1 MVDNADMQRVAR
13 MVTETQRVRVRVR
26 VRLLWDDQR
35 MRQTT
40 AAAGLDRLGKTAAAA
55 GLDRLGKT
63 TAAAGLDRL
72 GKAMTA
78 AHRKRMRP
86 LFNTPKFVG
95 PIFGGELQRAAQA
108 MAEAHRASMRP
119 ALDASKVIRFGV
131 GGEQMLHMMAAAGL
145 DKVAD
150 AHRVRMRPLF
160 DTRKLV
166 GPMFGGQS
174 QRMAQAIIGAYR
186 MPVRP
191 LWDGEKMR
199 QAMAAAAGLDKVAKV
214 VADTQRMRMRPLF
227 DTSKVVEVG
236 LGGEFQR
243 AAQAMAGAYRVRMP
257 PLFDTQKL
265 VGSMFGGEF
274 ERIAQAM
281 ADAYRAPVRPRFDVQ
296 GVVEVAQGL
305 ADVTIAVPST
315 ATTGSLAVVDGSVP
329 AKAPLFPGLM
339 DPWEQVRFWDLQ
351 AWIAFLAF
359 LVAVAGLL
367 VAIGQ
372 SRPQVGLSPE
382 ELEKVI
388 RIIQEHQEPKTST
401 PAPNSS
407 TAPTRSK
414 PTRPLDGEK
423 GHVPT
428 VRPSPT
434 SG

>member
-1 MVDNADMQRVAR
+1 VVDNADMQRVAR
-13 MVTETQRVRVRVR
+13 MVTETQRVRVR
-26 VRLLWDDQR
+26 LLWDDQR

-40 AAAGLDRLGKTAAAA
+40 AV
-55 GLDRLGKT
+55 
-63 TAAAGLDRL
+63 AGLDRL
-72 GKAMTA
+72 GKAMAAAYGLDRLGKTMTA
-78 AHRKRMRP
+78 AHRK
-86 LFNTPKFVG
+86 
-95 PIFGGELQRAAQA
+95 
-108 MAEAHRASMRP
+108 
-119 ALDASKVIRFGV
+119 
-131 GGEQMLHMMAAAGL
+131 
-145 DKVAD
+145 
-150 AHRVRMRPLF
+150 RMRPLF

-174 QRMAQAIIGAYR
+174 QRMAQAITGAYR

-227 DTSKVVEVG
+227 DTSKVVKVG

-305 ADVTIAVPST
+305 ADATIAVPST
-315 ATTGSLAVVDGSVP
+315 ATTRSLAVVDGSVP
-329 AKAPLFPGLM
+329 ARAPLFPGLM

-351 AWIAFLAF
+351 AWITFLAF

-388 RIIQEHQEPKTST
+388 RIIQERQEPKTST

>member
-13 MVTETQRVRVRVR
+13 MVTETQRVRVR
-26 VRLLWDDQR
+26 LLWDDQR

-40 AAAGLDRLGKTAAAA
+40 AAAYGLDRLGKTMVAAY

-63 TAAAGLDRL
+63 
-72 GKAMTA
+72 MTA

-95 PIFGGELQRAAQA
+95 PMFGGELQRAAQA

-131 GGEQMLHMMAAAGL
+131 GGEQM
-145 DKVAD
+145 
-150 AHRVRMRPLF
+150 
-160 DTRKLV
+160 
-166 GPMFGGQS
+166 
-174 QRMAQAIIGAYR
+174 
-186 MPVRP
+186 
-191 LWDGEKMR
+191 R
-199 QAMAAAAGLDKVAKV
+199 QAMAAAAGLDKVAKI

-227 DTSKVVEVG
+227 DTSKVVKVG

-281 ADAYRAPVRPRFDVQ
+281 ADAYRAPVRPRFDIQ

-305 ADVTIAVPST
+305 ADATIAVPST
-315 ATTGSLAVVDGSVP
+315 ATTGSLAVVDGSFP

-401 PAPNSS
+401 L
-407 TAPTRSK
+407 
-414 PTRPLDGEK
+414 PLTLRLPQPED
-423 GHVPT
+423 VPSVVE
-428 VRPSPT
+428 VR
-434 SG
+434 

>member
-1 MVDNADMQRVAR
+1 VVDNADMQRVAR
-13 MVTETQRVRVRVR
+13 MVTETQRVRVR
-26 VRLLWDDQR
+26 LLWDDQR
-35 MRQTT
+35 MRQTPAVAGLDRLDKAM
-40 AAAGLDRLGKTAAAA
+40 AAAYGLDRLGKT
-55 GLDRLGKT
+55 
-63 TAAAGLDRL
+63 
-72 GKAMTA
+72 MTA

-86 LFNTPKFVG
+86 LFDTQKLVG
-95 PIFGGELQRAAQA
+95 SMFGGELQRAA
-108 MAEAHRASMRP
+108 P
-119 ALDASKVIRFGV
+119 
-131 GGEQMLHMMAAAGL
+131 
-145 DKVAD
+145 
-150 AHRVRMRPLF
+150 
-160 DTRKLV
+160 
-166 GPMFGGQS
+166 
-174 QRMAQAIIGAYR
+174 
-186 MPVRP
+186 
-191 LWDGEKMR
+191 
-199 QAMAAAAGLDKVAKV
+199 
-214 VADTQRMRMRPLF
+214 
-227 DTSKVVEVG
+227 
-236 LGGEFQR
+236 
-243 AAQAMAGAYRVRMP
+243 AMAGAYRVRMP

-265 VGSMFGGEF
+265 VGSIFGGEF

-281 ADAYRAPVRPRFDVQ
+281 VGAYRAPVRPRFDVQ

-305 ADVTIAVPST
+305 ADATIAVPST
-315 ATTGSLAVVDGSVP
+315 ATTRSLAVVDGSVP
-329 AKAPLFPGLM
+329 ARAPLFPGLM

-351 AWIAFLAF
+351 AWITFLAF

-388 RIIQEHQEPKTST
+388 RIIQERQEPKTST

>member
-1 MVDNADMQRVAR
+1 VVDNADMQRVAR
-13 MVTETQRVRVRVR
+13 MVTETQRVRVR
-26 VRLLWDDQR
+26 LLWDDQR

-40 AAAGLDRLGKTAAAA
+40 AAY
-55 GLDRLGKT
+55 
-63 TAAAGLDRL
+63 GLDRL
-72 GKAMTA
+72 GKAMAAAYGLDRLGKTMAA

-95 PIFGGELQRAAQA
+95 PMFGGELQRAAQT

-131 GGEQMLHMMAAAGL
+131 GGEQMRQMMAAAAGL
-145 DKVAD
+145 DRVAD
-150 AHRVRMRPLF
+150 AHRGGMRPLF

-174 QRMAQAIIGAYR
+174 QRMAQAITGAYR

-191 LWDGEKMR
+191 LWGGEQM
-199 QAMAAAAGLDKVAKV
+199 QHAMAAAAGLDKVTKV

-227 DTSKVVEVG
+227 EASKLIKVG

-243 AAQAMAGAYRVRMP
+243 MAQAMAGAYRVRMP

-274 ERIAQAM
+274 ERIGQAM
-281 ADAYRAPVRPRFDVQ
+281 ADAYRAPVRPRFNVQ
-296 GVVEVAQGL
+296 GVVEVAQDL
-305 ADVTIAVPST
+305 ADATIAVPST
-315 ATTGSLAVVDGSVP
+315 ATTRSLAVVDGSVP
-329 AKAPLFPGLM
+329 ARAPLLPGLM

-351 AWIAFLAF
+351 AWITFLAF

-401 PAPNSS
+401 PAPNST
-407 TAPTRSK
+407 TASTRSK

-423 GHVPT
+423 DHVPAA
-428 VRPSPT
+428 RPSPT

>member
-1 MVDNADMQRVAR
+1 VVDNADIHRVTR
-13 MVTETQRVRVRVR
+13 MVTETQRVRVR
-26 VRLLWDDQR
+26 LPWDDQR

-40 AAAGLDRLGKTAAAA
+40 AV
-55 GLDRLGKT
+55 
-63 TAAAGLDRL
+63 AGLDRL
-72 GKAMTA
+72 GKAMAAAYGLDRLGKTMTA

-86 LFNTPKFVG
+86 LF
-95 PIFGGELQRAAQA
+95 
-108 MAEAHRASMRP
+108 
-119 ALDASKVIRFGV
+119 
-131 GGEQMLHMMAAAGL
+131 
-145 DKVAD
+145 
-150 AHRVRMRPLF
+150 
-160 DTRKLV
+160 
-166 GPMFGGQS
+166 
-174 QRMAQAIIGAYR
+174 
-186 MPVRP
+186 
-191 LWDGEKMR
+191 
-199 QAMAAAAGLDKVAKV
+199 
-214 VADTQRMRMRPLF
+214 DTQ
-227 DTSKVVEVG
+227 E
-236 LGGEFQR
+236 
-243 AAQAMAGAYRVRMP
+243 
-257 PLFDTQKL
+257 L

-305 ADVTIAVPST
+305 ADATIAVPST
-315 ATTGSLAVVDGSVP
+315 ATTRSLAVVDGSVP
-329 AKAPLFPGLM
+329 ARAPLFPGLM
-339 DPWEQVRFWDLQ
+339 DSWEQVRFWDLQ
-351 AWIAFLAF
+351 AWITFLAF

-401 PAPNSS
+401 PAPNST
-407 TAPTRSK
+407 TASTRSK